1 MHELQ
6 PKTTKLKVNEI
17 KDLVEKYNIS
27 LSQLPKMKSSDPN
40 IPEGCSIG
48 DVVKI
53 ERKEE
58 GNINVYYRVVA

>member
-27 LSQLPKMKSSDPN
+27 LAQLPRMKSTDPN
-40 IPEGCSIG
+40 LPQGSSTG

-53 ERKEE
+53 ERKGEDSTE
-58 GNINVYYRVVA
+58 IYYRVIA